1 MYCCDRYGSML
12 WSLRSDE
19 VESYFK
25 SWNTCVKLL
34 NKVPRNTF
42 TYLVEDYFAKEQP
55 TLRNQVLGRYYGFFH
70 SLLRSQSQEV
80 RLLCNI
86 VVRDK
91 SSNTADN
98 LEYIGE
104 LSKVSVWSCSHGKIK
119 DNLPVKRT
127 PDCEKWRIG
136 LLDIL
141 LTMRTQKHHLDTDT
155 SRLNAMIDSLCST

>member
-1 MYCCDRYGSML
+1 M
-12 WSLRSDE
+12 
-19 VESYFK
+19 
-25 SWNTCVKLL
+25 
-34 NKVPRNTF
+34 PRNS
-42 TYLVEDYFAKEQP
+42 P
-55 TLRNQVLGRYYGFFH
+55 LRYQVLGRYYGFFH
-70 SLLRSQSQEV
+70 SLLSQSQEV

-86 VVRDK
+86 VARDK
-91 SSNTADN
+91 NSNTADN